1 MENKNILIVGV
12 GGQGT
17 LLASEIMSEMFKREG
32 YDVKQSEV
40 HGMAQRGGVV
50 SSQVRIGKKVFSPMF
65 EKGQGDIMLSF
76 EIMEAYRWLFNMKK
90 DSVVVTSNM
99 RLVPPIVNT
108 GKVSYNDDIEQKLLA
123 ERPDAHILD
132 IVSALKELG
141 NDKVTNIIMLGCL
154 STMFNFAPEKWL
166 DIVKVSVPKK
176 VVDVN
181 IKAFTKGRELLKN
194 K

>member
-50 SSQVRIGKKVFSPMF
+50 SSQVRIGKKIFSPMF
-65 EKGQGDIMLSF
+65 EKGDGDILLSF
-76 EIMEAYRWLFNMKK
+76 EIMEAYRWLYNMKS
-90 DSVVVTSNM
+90 DSIVVTSNM
-99 RLVPPIVNT
+99 KLVPPIVNT
-108 GKVSYNDDIEQKLLA
+108 GKVSYDDNVEDKLIA
-123 ERPDAHILD
+123 KKSDAHILD

-141 NDKVTNIIMLGCL
+141 NDRVTNIIMLGAL
-154 STMFNFAPEKWL
+154 STMFSFDKEKWL
-166 DIVKVSVPKK
+166 DIVKVAVPPK

-181 IKAFTKGRELLKN
+181 IKAFAKGINLMK
-194 K
+194 

>member
-65 EKGQGDIMLSF
+65 EKGEGDIMLSF
-76 EIMEAYRWLFNMKK
+76 EIMEAYRWLYDMKK
-90 DSVVVTSNM
+90 DSVIVTSNM

-108 GKVSYNDDIEQKLLA
+108 GKVSYDENIEEKLLA
-123 ERPDAHILD
+123 KRPDAHILD

-141 NDKVTNIIMLGCL
+141 NDRVTNIIMLGCL
-154 STMFNFAPEKWL
+154 STMFNFDSEKWL
-166 DIVKVSVPKK
+166 DIVKVAVPPK

-181 IKAFTKGRELLKN
+181 IKAFKKGQELLSN
-194 K
+194 